1 MKFECI
7 GTQFDVVAN
16 KWKFILET
24 VKEPIVKFESCYIY
38 ASSEEAEEMGDTA
51 ANFYETNGRLPQY
64 AANRV
69 L

>member
-7 GTQFDVVAN
+7 GTVFDSTTQ

-24 VKEPIVKFESCYIY
+24 VKEPIVKFESGFIY

-51 ANFYETNGRLPQY
+51 ADFYEDHGRLPQY

-69 L
+69 V